1 MNNEAAKNLNI
12 TQPSLSTAVNELE
25 AEFGI
30 EIFVRTSKRVS
41 LSTDVVEFWGMPK
54 TIKPRIKNIDTKSP
68 STQKHQ
74 YPNYY
79 LIWIKF
85 L

>member
-54 TIKPRIKNIDTKSP
+54 TIKPRINNIDIKSP
-68 STQKHQ
+68 STQKH
-74 YPNYY
+74 
-79 LIWIKF
+79 
-85 L
+85 